1 LSEGFESPRW
11 SLSDRFVSIAALDT
25 YAFVQTDHGLRP
37 YHSASVY
44 AQGDRVA
51 SSTATDNTV
60 IDSSATDS
68 TLAFVFPGQGS
79 QSVAM
84 LAELAEA
91 YPSIRRDFE
100 EASEGAG
107 VDLWM
112 LSQQGP
118 EEQLNRT
125 EYTQPA
131 LLAAGV
137 AVWRL
142 WQAHGGPTPTILAG
156 HSLGEYSALVAA
168 GALSLA
174 QAAHLVR
181 IRGQLMQA
189 ASPEGSG
196 AMAAVIG
203 VDDDV
208 VREVCAEVSGSEI
221 VVPANFNS
229 PGQIVIGGHAA
240 AVDRASELLT
250 QRGARK
256 VARLAVSVPSHT
268 PLMRDAAN
276 RLAEAM
282 HGLDWREPAVPVVQ
296 NVDAQAHRDVQAVRD
311 ALVRQ
316 LYMPVLWTV
325 CVQALA
331 TRGVLRIAE
340 CGPGKVLC
348 GLNKRIDKSL
358 EHRAL
363 GSLDDFTAALA
374 AWNLSPE
381 TN

>member
-1 LSEGFESPRW
+1 
-11 SLSDRFVSIAALDT
+11 
-25 YAFVQTDHGLRP
+25 
-37 YHSASVY
+37 
-44 AQGDRVA
+44 
-51 SSTATDNTV
+51 
-60 IDSSATDS
+60 
-68 TLAFVFPGQGS
+68 
-79 QSVAM
+79 M
-84 LAELAEA
+84 LAELAELH
-91 YPSIRRDFE
+91 PSIRDEFA

-107 VDLWM
+107 VDLWT

-131 LLAAGV
+131 LLAASV

-142 WQAHGGPTPTILAG
+142 WRAQGGALPSVLAG
-156 HSLGEYSALVAA
+156 HSLGEYTAVVAA
-168 GALSLA
+168 DALSLRE
-174 QAAHLVR
+174 AAHLVR

-189 ASPEGSG
+189 AAPAGSG

-203 VDDDV
+203 VEDDI
-208 VREVCAEVSGSEI
+208 VRRTCEEVSGREV

-250 QRGARK
+250 ERGARK

-276 RLAEAM
+276 RLAETM
-282 HGLDWREPAVPVVQ
+282 RGLAWREPAIPIVQ
-296 NVDAQAHRDVQAVRD
+296 NVDAEAHTGAQAVRD

-316 LYMPVLWTV
+316 LYLPVQWTA

-331 TRGVLRIAE
+331 ARGVVRIAE

-348 GLNKRIDKSL
+348 GLNKRIDKAI
-358 EHRAL
+358 ENRAL
-363 GSLDDFTAALA
+363 GNVGDFEATLQ
-374 AWNLSPE
+374 AWS
-381 TN
+381 